1 MSRRQHRVEK
11 RPSILIFGESPN
23 DTGALRHLIKRA
35 APGID
40 ERFTLKTMREPI
52 SLNKKANPSAQG
64 KWMRGLRDVVTA
76 AQRKGDTVHAI
87 VVHRD
92 SDGHDASAPGEL
104 QDQLAE
110 HFSMIIP
117 VAAVAVQELEAWFL
131 LFPSAF
137 PRVHSTAWRDVT
149 WVSSDTSRI
158 NNAKQ
163 ELMARTCKQSAG
175 NTPKRY
181 AEADSTAIAEAIA
194 QHQVPQ
200 VGQNFSWDRFVES
213 ASAL

>member
-1 MSRRQHRVEK
+1 MSRSQRRSEK
-11 RPSILIFGESPN
+11 RPSILIFGESSN
-23 DTGALRHLIKRA
+23 DTGALQHLLKRA
-35 APGID
+35 APEIE
-40 ERFTLKTMREPI
+40 ERFTLKPMRTPI
-52 SLNKKANPSAQG
+52 SLSRDANPSTQG
-64 KWMRGLRDVVTA
+64 KWMRDLRDVVTA
-76 AQRKGDTVHAI
+76 TQRKGDAVHAI

-92 SDGHDASAPGEL
+92 SDRYDDSASGEL

-110 HFSMIIP
+110 HFSKVIP

-163 ELMARTCKQSAG
+163 ELMARTSRLSAG
-175 NTPKRY
+175 NRPKRY
-181 AEADSTAIAEAIA
+181 AEADSTSIAEAIA
-194 QHQVPQ
+194 HHQVPQ
-200 VGQNFSWDRFVES
+200 VGENFSWDRFVGS